1 MCSHTTVYICPYT
14 TIYVSSYRY
23 LSSYYYICVLQKS
36 ADSTPSAASAAG
48 AAAGALEVDKA
59 SPFLSKKKEKSVL
72 LLAGDA

>member
-1 MCSHTTVYICPYT
+1 MSSYNCVYMSLYYYICVLIPL
-14 TIYVSSYRY
+14 Y

-59 SPFLSKKKEKSVL
+59 SHFLSKKKEKSVL